1 MEMKSQQTIDALNF
15 ELKFIAWKMD
25 SMRERKH
32 NLARQHVELSQELED
47 MERHYERTAKVLDE
61 LSEPKIKG
69 EDFIYSAT
77 GEKLCE
83 FTPGK
88 IVESEWGSSQQ
99 VGILPGT
106 MMNGDGEEMK
116 CACGNKSVMMMAGRE
131 SYQLLCDDCA
141 KKMGFKYNLN
151 LNG

>member
-1 MEMKSQQTIDALNF
+1 MIDKTIEALNF
-15 ELKFIAWKMD
+15 ELKFIAWKID
-25 SMRERKH
+25 SIRERKH
-32 NLARQHVELSQELED
+32 NLARQHVELQQELED
-47 MERHYERTAKVLDE
+47 MERHYERTAKVLDD

-106 MMNGDGEEMK
+106 MLNEDNEEMK

-131 SYQLLCDDCA
+131 SYQLLCEDCA
-141 KKMGFKYNLN
+141 KKIGLKYNLN
-151 LNG
+151 LNL